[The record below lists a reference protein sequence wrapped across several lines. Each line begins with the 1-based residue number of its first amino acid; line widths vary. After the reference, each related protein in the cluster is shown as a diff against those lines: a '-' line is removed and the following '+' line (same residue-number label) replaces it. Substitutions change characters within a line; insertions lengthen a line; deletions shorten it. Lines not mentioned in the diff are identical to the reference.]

1 MLFSSRYLRKLI
13 VPLAV
18 EQATY
23 IVLMT
28 ANTMMMSYAG
38 DAAVS
43 AVALVDNVNM
53 MFVTIFAALSTGGA
67 VIVSQYLGNRE
78 GARANRSA
86 SQLIAIMMILST
98 ATMALCG
105 IFRVPLLALFFGSA
119 SADVM
124 DLALFYFFITILC
137 FPFMGL
143 YNASAALFCTMGRA
157 NVTMYISIS
166 MALVNVV
173 GNAIGIFGFHAGVAG
188 IAVPSVIV
196 RAVFALVIF
205 RLVFNR
211 QNQIWVNWHDIL
223 SWDGDVV
230 KRILHIAVPNGIENG
245 LFQLG
250 RLLVTSIVS
259 LLPTAQIAAYGV
271 ANSVGCLAIIMIQA
285 INIAIIPVV
294 GQCVGA
300 RKYDQAVYYT
310 NRLMRDSYIFTAILS
325 IAALIALPAIM
336 SLYALSEEA
345 LYYSYVLVVMNNIAV
360 IILQPTS
367 FNLGNAIRAAGD
379 ARFTMYTGVI
389 SMFACRLACAYLLC
403 IVCGLGSYGVWIGMF
418 ADWFVRSVVYVA
430 RFHGGKWKE
439 FRAI

>member
-345 LYYSYVLVVMNNIAV
+345 LYYSYVLVVYEQHRGHHPAAHIV
-360 IILQPTS
+360 QPRQRDS
-367 FNLGNAIRAAGD
+367 RGGD

-389 SMFACRLACAYLLC
+389 SMFAFRLACAYLLC